1 MKLDRR
7 FLLRGTC
14 QGALAVV
21 GMPFLDCFLD
31 NKGKAMAATGR
42 PLPTR
47 LGHLFL
53 RPWPD
58 QAAVDPQE
66 WRQGLGHDH
75 PVSSRS
81 KAPAQQDQ
89 CLVSPQ
95 GTAGRQSQLSALVG
109 RRGPAATGISP
120 TKQGEFDSKSIDQQ
134 IAKLHRPR
142 RPLQVGGGGAAAGD
156 PASRAIPAWA
166 RPTLCRRKPR
176 RLSLYTRLFG
186 PGFQDPSKGDWKP
199 DPQVMIQQSVLSVV
213 SDDRKRAKQNLSA
226 AVKARMDKYFTS
238 VLEAELQMAA
248 QLQRPEIQA
257 KVTIPEAPGEMTVNN
272 ALPNLRKT
280 VPLMARLGALAMATD
295 QTRVFN
301 FSVSE
306 PGSQIFV
313 PGDTLGY
320 HQSTHEE
327 PIDPVLAYQPRVSQY
342 NIDNMELFATYLKE
356 MDSIPEGDGTLLDHS
371 LFFAFTDQSVAKIH
385 AVDGLPIFTAGGSVR
400 PDEDRLSTPRRRQRR
415 QPRRP
420 DHPEGHGRVAQKP
433 GASGLDGNQRART
446 PNCLREGGLTNFPF
460 F

>member
-31 NKGKAMAATGR
+31 SKGKALAATGR
-42 PLPTR
+42 ALPTR
-47 LGHLFL
+47 FGTYFY
-53 RPWPD
+53 
-58 QAAVDPQE
+58 
-66 WRQGLGHDH
+66 GLGLT
-75 PVSSRS
+75 
-81 KAPAQQDQ
+81 K
-89 CLVSPQ
+89 
-95 GTAGRQSQLSALVG
+95 QLWIPKNGGKDWDMTTQLKPLEPLKHKINVWSGLRVPLDDNPNYQHWSGA
-109 RRGPAATGISP
+109 AASATGISP
-120 TKQGEFDSKSIDQQ
+120 TKQGEFDSKTIDQQ
-134 IAKLHRPR
+134 VADSVAHGTRFR
-142 RPLQVGGGGAAAGD
+142 TVNAAAAGD
-156 PASRAIPAWA
+156 PKQSYSSLGGANTLPAEA
-166 RPTLCRRKPR
+166 TP
-176 RLSLYTRLFG
+176 LSLYTRLFG

-199 DPQVMIQQSVLSVV
+199 DPQVMVQQSVLSVV
-213 SDDRKRAKQNLSA
+213 ADDRKRAMQNLSA
-226 AVKARMDKYFTS
+226 ADKARMDQYFTS
-238 VLEAELQMAA
+238 VREAELQMAA

-257 KVTIPEAPGEMTVNN
+257 KVTIPEAPPEMTVNN

-280 VPLMARLGALAMATD
+280 VPLMAKLGALALATD

-342 NIDNMELFATYLKE
+342 NIENMELFVTFLKE

-371 LFFAFTDQSVAKIH
+371 LFFAFTDQSFAKIH
-385 AVDGLPIFTAGGSVR
+385 AVDGLPIFTAGG
-400 PDEDRLSTPRRRQRR
+400 
-415 QPRRP
+415 
-420 DHPEGHGRVAQKP
+420 
-433 GASGLDGNQRART
+433 ASGRMKTGYHTPGDGSAVSRV
-446 PNCLREGGLTNFPF
+446 GLTIQKAMGVSLESWGKGSMETKSPYTELLA
-460 F
+460 